1 MIRYELTHVVSPHR
15 IIDFDREDF
24 RYGFSRPSGGI
35 FELPKSGWYNV
46 VVTLNTSTPGGFNA
60 AVKKNGSIITKMNN
74 GKWETTTT
82 NIVVYCSQGNTIS
95 VHTENERMTGF
106 GYWNNIYIRLLY

>member
-1 MIRYELTHVVSPHR
+1 MVRYELTHAVYPYKT
-15 IIDFDREDF
+15 IDFDREDF

-74 GKWETTTT
+74 GKWETATA
-82 NIVVYCSQGNTIS
+82 NIVVYCSQGNKIS
-95 VHTENERMTGF
+95 VHTEAGSMTGHR
-106 GYWNNIYIRLLY
+106 YSNNIYIRFLY